1 MNKELIKFYMEA
13 LTSKRNELQ
22 SMVKSRI
29 GQIAYPQQAS
39 ELVPEKPKSSAA
51 YPSCIGVGA
60 LLLILGLATKS
71 NVVAVG
77 GGLVAAVGIYGMS
90 KGKGARKMESEQIDY
105 AMFTGKLNA
114 QLGEIHALAVNSWD
128 EFSMAQGTELKR
140 AIQTSS
146 LTESE
151 KDKMMD
157 LAIRRSV
164 IQFSMMDVLSA
175 LNQIEKE
182 HNIQSYKDYCAQF
195 ENQYVGAIEQAYQEQ
210 LKRYQAMYDI
220 CG

>member
-1 MNKELIKFYMEA
+1 MNKELIKSYMEA

-22 SMVKSRI
+22 SMVKSQI

>member
-1 MNKELIKFYMEA
+1 MNKELIKSYMEA

-90 KGKGARKMESEQIDY
+90 KGKGARKMDSEQRDY

>member
-105 AMFTGKLNA
+105 ALFTGKLNA

>member
-1 MNKELIKFYMEA
+1 MNKELIKSYMEA

-29 GQIAYPQQAS
+29 AQIVYPQQSS

-105 AMFTGKLNA
+105 TMFTGKLNA

-210 LKRYQAMYDI
+210 LKRYQTMYDI